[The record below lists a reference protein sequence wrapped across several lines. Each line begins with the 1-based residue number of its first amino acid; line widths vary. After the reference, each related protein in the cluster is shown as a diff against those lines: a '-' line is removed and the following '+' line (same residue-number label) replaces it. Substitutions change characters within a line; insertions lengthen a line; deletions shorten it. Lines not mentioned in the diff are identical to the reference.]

1 MQYSQN
7 STLALLNNQT
17 EKSLQFIESIKDNYS
32 FTVRDFCRW
41 IRSNNLEL
49 NFESIRGYIIH
60 INDSDLS
67 ASTKRLKKQAVKS
80 AIKRLMRNS
89 DITTLLQ
96 LDRALKQLDEDIETK
111 SPGINSRAVTKD
123 KIITEFEYC
132 KLLDS
137 IKSEK
142 QKRFIEFLFNTG
154 CRVSEMLNI
163 RLKDIEI
170 KGNLAY
176 IKVKGKGSKKVKYK
190 VRTIF
195 IPVQMLDDIQ
205 NTFKG
210 DKYLFSTSTGN
221 KYSRNY
227 ISSEIK
233 KVGKKHLNK
242 KITAHSM
249 RHSFAT
255 LQIKHTGNIKGIS
268 KYLGHSSVSI
278 TLDMYCHIE
287 LEEEEILSVYY
298 NYKNSA

>member
-1 MQYSQN
+1 MN
-7 STLALLNNQT
+7 ELIINDK
-17 EKSLQFIESIKDNYS
+17 EKSLQFIESIKDSYS
-32 FTVRDFCRW
+32 FTIRDFCRW
-41 IRSNNLEL
+41 IRTGNREL
-49 NFESIRGYIIH
+49 NFETIKEYIIH
-60 INDSDLS
+60 INNSDYS
-67 ASTKRLKKQAVKS
+67 ASTKRVKKQAVKS
-80 AIKRLMRNS
+80 AIKKLMRNS
-89 DITTLLQ
+89 NITELLY
-96 LDRALKQLDEDIETK
+96 LDRALKQLDEDFETK
-111 SPGINSRAVTKD
+111 SPGINSKAITKD
-123 KIITEFEYC
+123 RIITEFEYC

-137 IKSEK
+137 LKSAK

-163 RLKDIEI
+163 ELRDIEI

-190 VRTIF
+190 ERIVF
-195 IPVQMLDDIQ
+195 IPVEMLNDIE

-210 DKYLFSTSTGN
+210 DQYLFSTSTGK

-233 KVGKKHLNK
+233 KVGMKHLNK

-287 LEEEEILSVYY
+287 LEEEEVLSVYY